1 MLRSQTDVV
10 WACIPIELKSDQW
23 PRAELSG
30 KPKEDIV
37 SMALQGRYEW
47 ERGIVYLIE
56 RMRLDLR
63 EAMFHVVGVHGP
75 NLFPGRGSKD
85 LNDLH
90 KLINS

>member
-1 MLRSQTDVV
+1 
-10 WACIPIELKSDQW
+10 
-23 PRAELSG
+23 
-30 KPKEDIV
+30 
-37 SMALQGRYEW
+37 MALQGRYEW